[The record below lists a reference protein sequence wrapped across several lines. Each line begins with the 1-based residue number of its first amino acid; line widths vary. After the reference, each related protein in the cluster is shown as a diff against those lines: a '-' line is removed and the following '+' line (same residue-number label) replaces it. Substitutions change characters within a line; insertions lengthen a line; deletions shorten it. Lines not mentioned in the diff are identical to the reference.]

1 MTDCQ
6 VIVLNGGS
14 SSGKSSIARHLQE
27 VLPVPWLTLG
37 VDTLIAALPAAL
49 RGSGGGSGGAAPGAV
64 GEAGPGSGGDRGVS
78 AREAVP
84 SSQGAGI
91 GGAGI
96 GGLEHGDGTVT
107 VGPAFAAL
115 DAAWTLG
122 VAAMVRA
129 GARIVVDE
137 VFLGATAS
145 QRRWRGA
152 LDGLNV
158 LWVGVRCA
166 PEVAAARER
175 ARGDRVPGMAAA
187 QAEAVHRGVRYDLEV
202 DTAVL
207 DAAACARL
215 IADRAL
221 GR

>member
-14 SSGKSSIARHLQE
+14 SSGKSSIARRLQE
-27 VLPVPWLTLG
+27 VLPDPWLTLG

-49 RGSGGGSGGAAPGAV
+49 RGSGGGSAAAAPGAA
-64 GEAGPGSGGDRGVS
+64 GEAGPGSGGG
-78 AREAVP
+78 P
-84 SSQGAGI
+84 
-91 GGAGI
+91 GGPPGI
-96 GGLEHGDGTVT
+96 GGLEDGDGTVS

-122 VAAMVRA
+122 VAAMARA

-137 VFLGATAS
+137 VFLGTTAS
-145 QRRWRGA
+145 QRRWDEA
-152 LDGLNV
+152 LDGLDV

-175 ARGDRVPGMAAA
+175 ARGDRVVGMAAA

-202 DTAVL
+202 DTAVQ

-215 IADRAL
+215 IAERVL